1 MTVPSTYVL
10 LHGAWHG
17 GWCWKRVA
25 EPLRAEG
32 HAVYTPTQTGLG
44 ERSHLL
50 SRELTLDVFVQD
62 VVHVLEFED
71 LRDVVLVGHSF
82 GGFPISGVA
91 ERLPDRV
98 RHLVYLDALVPESG
112 RSPMSLVP
120 PETAAERRRLAQASS
135 GGLSIPVPDPS
146 AFGVT
151 DAADAA
157 WLRARCTPHPLSAY
171 ESTLELRH
179 PPGNG
184 LPATYVAVTPYYAP
198 TASSRERA
206 KRLGWR
212 YLEMQ
217 AGHDAMV
224 TSPRAVIELL
234 RTL

>member
-1 MTVPSTYVL
+1 RRREMTVPSTYVL

-32 HAVYTPTQTGLG
+32 HAVYAPTQTGLG
-44 ERSHLL
+44 DRSHLL
-50 SRELTLDVFVQD
+50 SHELTLDVFVHD
-62 VVHVLEFED
+62 VDHVLAFEEPRDD
-71 LRDVVLVGHSF
+71 LLVGHSF

-91 ERLPDRV
+91 ERLPDRI

-151 DAADAA
+151 DA
-157 WLRARCTPHPLSAY
+157 
-171 ESTLELRH
+171 
-179 PPGNG
+179 
-184 LPATYVAVTPYYAP
+184 
-198 TASSRERA
+198 
-206 KRLGWR
+206 
-212 YLEMQ
+212 
-217 AGHDAMV
+217 
-224 TSPRAVIELL
+224 
-234 RTL
+234 